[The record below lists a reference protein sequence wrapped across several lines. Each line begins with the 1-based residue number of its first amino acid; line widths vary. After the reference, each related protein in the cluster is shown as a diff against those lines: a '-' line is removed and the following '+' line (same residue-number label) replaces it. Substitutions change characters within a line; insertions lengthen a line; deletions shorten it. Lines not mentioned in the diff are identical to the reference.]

1 MPNPNTPTCLIRGAA
16 GIMTGASGAAA
27 RHAGPDIRIRGARIE
42 AIGALEA
49 LAGERVI
56 DAAGCMVYPAWV
68 NTHHHL
74 AESLLKGLP
83 AGINCSLSDW
93 LVAVPLAY
101 RGRFD
106 EEALRVAARIGLLEL
121 LLSGCGTVAD
131 HNFVNFPAAGFDSAA
146 ILFEEA
152 TALGLRFVLCRGAS
166 TLARPKAN
174 HDPRDRW
181 GAEPFE
187 TVLRSVERAV
197 ATFHDP
203 SDDAFRRVVMAPT
216 TPLFEIEPGQ
226 LRECAQAGRALGI
239 RLHTHLSETVRYA
252 EFTYAKFGCSP
263 VEFAAR
269 HDWLGPDVWF
279 AHLVK
284 LEAHEIA
291 LLGSTGTGMAHCPQS
306 NARLGSGIAPAV
318 ELERAGARV
327 SLGVDGAGSNEA
339 ADMISE
345 VHAAW
350 HMQRAREG
358 QLARPGYDGGTR
370 EGGGGAVTVED
381 VIRWG
386 TAGGADVLG
395 FAAGGRLVPGALAD
409 IAIYRLDEPRYLGLH
424 DRALGPVV
432 SGGRPFLR
440 ALMVGGKL
448 VAENDRVP
456 GLDRD
461 ELAARARA
469 ALARLAH

>member
-174 HDPRDRW
+174 RDPRDRW

-440 ALMVGGKL
+440 ALMVGGKV

-456 GLDRD
+456 GLDLD
-461 ELAARARA
+461 ELAARARS